1 MLCARD
7 DEQSQIT
14 VVFYDTDISVFLV
27 YYYHT
32 MNLKN
37 HVIMEPTSKDRT
49 IVDIRN
55 TVEKHARIIAEILP
69 VQALAGGAAPKNVG
83 WQITSKIDPPQ
94 INTARAVLG

>member
-1 MLCARD
+1 MHEEADRLISLFRCCARD

-14 VVFYDTDISVFLV
+14 VVFYDTDIFVGLFLV

-49 IVDIRN
+49 IVDIRK
-55 TVEKHARIIAEILP
+55 TVVVPH
-69 VQALAGGAAPKNVG
+69 PKMLEGKKRPKLTHRKSTLRVLCVG
-83 WQITSKIDPPQ
+83 
-94 INTARAVLG
+94 